1 MSGEAEWRRE
11 FDALRAERETAR
23 AEWRSAASGLAARAR
38 DPFGL
43 GAAVREHP
51 IAAQGIGAG
60 IGGFVVDWLLRS
72 LLGKRGSGASS
83 KDGGGA
89 PASSAGL
96 DWGAMLRSVAVSVA
110 VPWILR
116 FLKERFGWDGL
127 SGTDAAQGDRP
138 DAAGGAPVSRDGV
151 RPSAVGATSAAGAGS
166 ARST

>member
-11 FDALRAERETAR
+11 FAALRAERETAR

-89 PASSAGL
+89 SASSAGL

-116 FLKERFGWDGL
+116 FLKERFGWDGVDGAD
-127 SGTDAAQGDRP
+127 SAQGDRP
-138 DAAGGAPVSRDGV
+138 DSAGDAQATQEGRGGTSTTPRRGAHAAS
-151 RPSAVGATSAAGAGS
+151 S
-166 ARST
+166 